1 MTDKPNIDGAT
12 RDARIVLADIKQL
25 ADSER
30 GRSAFATE
38 AFLTVAGSH
47 YNPKPADILIE
58 AAEQGDPIAREAVHH
73 AIMWYVAHGD
83 PVPERLRN
91 YLAEILILRDYG
103 PKKRRGHKNYLR
115 DQYIRHAVKVVSA
128 HGFKPTRN
136 EATREKTS
144 GAAEMH
150 SACSIVQDVLRE
162 LGVDLEEKTIE
173 DICRARPE

>member
-58 AAEQGDPIAREAVHH
+58 AAE
-73 AIMWYVAHGD
+73 
-83 PVPERLRN
+83 
-91 YLAEILILRDYG
+91 
-103 PKKRRGHKNYLR
+103 
-115 DQYIRHAVKVVSA
+115 
-128 HGFKPTRN
+128 
-136 EATREKTS
+136 
-144 GAAEMH
+144 
-150 SACSIVQDVLRE
+150 
-162 LGVDLEEKTIE
+162 
-173 DICRARPE
+173 